1 MNNESFFHNELMGVV
16 AIQSALENSNE
27 HRLSLAKVM
36 LVLPLLFDKNIRS
49 ILKRKNSV
57 VLSSK
62 DLLLSNPEAF
72 INVRARYEDLII
84 TSLNSMILIQE
95 LGIAALTGEYLTL
108 EKQIFFQNK
117 NEIGKIASDILAAGP
132 KLGLLL
138 NETNINLY
146 QTFRIDL

>member
-1 MNNESFFHNELMGVV
+1 MNRLFHNELMGVV
-16 AIQSALENSNE
+16 AIQSALENSDE

-72 INVRARYEDLII
+72 INVRARYEDLVI
-84 TSLNSMILIQE
+84 TSLNSIILIQE
-95 LGIAALTGEYLTL
+95 LGIATLKGEYLTL
-108 EKQIFFQNK
+108 KKQIFFQNK
-117 NEIGKIASDILAAGP
+117 NEIGKIATDILAAGP
-132 KLGLLL
+132 KLGFLL
-138 NETNINLY
+138 NETNINIY

>member
-1 MNNESFFHNELMGVV
+1 MNRLFHNELMGVV

-36 LVLPLLFDKNIRS
+36 LVLPLLFDKKIRS

>member
-1 MNNESFFHNELMGVV
+1 MGVV

>member
-1 MNNESFFHNELMGVV
+1 MNRLFHNELMGVV

>member
-1 MNNESFFHNELMGVV
+1 MNRLFHNELMGVV
-16 AIQSALENSNE
+16 AIQSALENSDE

-72 INVRARYEDLII
+72 INVRARYEDLVI
-84 TSLNSMILIQE
+84 TSLNSIILIQE
-95 LGIAALTGEYLTL
+95 LGIATLKGEYLTL
-108 EKQIFFQNK
+108 KKQIFFQNK
-117 NEIGKIASDILAAGP
+117 NEIGKIATDILAAGP
-132 KLGLLL
+132 KLGFLL

>member
-1 MNNESFFHNELMGVV
+1 MNRLFHNELMGVV

-84 TSLNSMILIQE
+84 TSLNSMILMQE

>member
-1 MNNESFFHNELMGVV
+1 MNRLFHNELMGVV
-16 AIQSALENSNE
+16 AIQSALENSDE

-72 INVRARYEDLII
+72 INVRARYEDLVIS
-84 TSLNSMILIQE
+84 SLNSIILIQE
-95 LGIAALTGEYLTL
+95 LGIATLKGEYLTL
-108 EKQIFFQNK
+108 KKQIFFQNK
-117 NEIGKIASDILAAGP
+117 NEIGKIATDILAAGP
-132 KLGLLL
+132 KLGFLL

>member
-1 MNNESFFHNELMGVV
+1 MNRLFHNELMGVV

-132 KLGLLL
+132 KLGL
-138 NETNINLY
+138 
-146 QTFRIDL
+146 